1 MLLDA
6 FDFNVSNHCQIGQPR
21 ALEPHIQ
28 HRVERT
34 IAHALFY
41 CPPTRRIKYMS
52 LIDLLEQSK
61 TVALAVREE
70 AAAKEAEDVAEFEE
84 FGADLAAAFDQQE
97 LEEAEEMLRLGM
109 ELDDREEQEV
119 SKREEEDLDLAKH
132 LLEADESTE
141 SACAKDELLAKQL
154 EAQERKEALRIAKLE
169 KKVRVAAERKACKG
183 DLAMAEQLAV
193 DIEQEEHEMRERER
207 KDRKLASA
215 LVKQESKVLE
225 SLPQTEEKLLS
236 MSREING
243 DAPVPMRTRLFA
255 KLQSLRKG
263 LGDITNKQ
271 PIMSPQ
277 NGVDGFAAEGTTEC

>member
-1 MLLDA
+1 
-6 FDFNVSNHCQIGQPR
+6 
-21 ALEPHIQ
+21 
-28 HRVERT
+28 
-34 IAHALFY
+34 
-41 CPPTRRIKYMS
+41 
-52 LIDLLEQSK
+52 
-61 TVALAVREE
+61 
-70 AAAKEAEDVAEFEE
+70 
-84 FGADLAAAFDQQE
+84 
-97 LEEAEEMLRLGM
+97 
-109 ELDDREEQEV
+109 
-119 SKREEEDLDLAKH
+119 
-132 LLEADESTE
+132 
-141 SACAKDELLAKQL
+141 
-154 EAQERKEALRIAKLE
+154 
-169 KKVRVAAERKACKG
+169 
-183 DLAMAEQLAV
+183 
-193 DIEQEEHEMRERER
+193 MRERER